1 MIPISDEVRALG
13 ARLAGDELVVFPV
26 RHHSPACALQLD
38 RLLQSTRPSAI
49 LVEGPRG
56 FTDQIPFLTHASARM
71 PLAIYTYVVERAR
84 GDAAP
89 RRRGAYYP
97 FCDYSPE
104 LVALRAAQALD
115 VPARFIDLEF
125 AEQSTFDVDALA
137 DVDAERPAD
146 GAPSLLDERRY
157 ERSRYLQALAGQ
169 LGCRDHEELWEHLF
183 EVPATARNLREH
195 VTAVAAYCHL
205 ARLDADE
212 AGLHRD
218 GTLAREAEMAWH
230 IQAALAQRQPGEGPV
245 VAVMGGFHAVAMPAL
260 LATPAA
266 RPAIAGGQA
275 DDASSALI
283 RYGFDRLDR
292 LNGYSAGMTS
302 PAWHQRVWEQTSRF
316 ARLADD
322 AGAGRRGRQE
332 VALTMLFDIAH
343 ELRERAGVA
352 LPMPALGA
360 AFEQAL
366 RLATLRRRAAPVRD
380 DVLDAVRSCFVK
392 GEADTE
398 GALVLAAARR
408 VLCGTAM
415 GAVPAGASTPPLVR
429 DFDWR
434 ARRQRMKIDD
444 SGPHRAALD
453 IYRRAEHRTTSRL
466 LHGLAL
472 LGIPMARRTAGPD
485 FIAGTGLERL
495 QEHWDYAYSPATGA
509 ALVEAAILG
518 VTVPLAVAARFEG
531 RVAAVEADSG
541 ARDAGRAAAL
551 LTQGCVLGLHDHLP
565 RVMAMLARAI
575 AGDAGFESVAT
586 AAGTLG
592 LLWQSREPLEARAL
606 DDLPG
611 LLHAA
616 FERAIYLGRG
626 MRGLAGDGAAT
637 LEALT
642 RLRELIASAAG
653 QALDGTLYWAMV
665 QSLATQ
671 HDAALVRGAATGLA
685 YASGRLDDGALA
697 AAVSGHLDGLLA
709 PAEAVAFLR
718 GLLSTAREAAWQQA
732 ELLSVLDRLLT
743 AWDDAQFVAMLPEL
757 RLAFAGMTPKETDRV
772 AQAVAALHG
781 ASDLGPLV
789 QSDLSAAQVQAHLA
803 TGRRLQDV
811 LVADGLAGWGAT

>member
-1 MIPISDEVRALG
+1 MIPISDDVRALG
-13 ARLAGDELVVFPV
+13 ARLAGEDLVVFPV

-38 RLLQSTRPSAI
+38 RLLRSTRPGAI

-56 FTDQIPFLTHASARM
+56 FTDQIPFLVHESARM
-71 PLAIYTYVVERAR
+71 PLAIYTYAVERAQ

-104 LVALRAAQALD
+104 LVALRAARALD

-125 AEQSTFDVDALA
+125 TEQSAFDDDAP
-137 DVDAERPAD
+137 AEGCPGRPAD

-157 ERSRYLQALAGQ
+157 ERSRYLHALAAQ

-183 EVPATARNLREH
+183 EAPAATRDLREH
-195 VTAVAAYCHL
+195 VAAVTAYCHL
-205 ARLDADE
+205 ARLEADE
-212 AGLHRD
+212 AGLRRD

-230 IQAALAQRQPGEGPV
+230 IQAALAARRPGDGPV
-245 VAVMGGFHAVAMPAL
+245 VAVMGGFHAVVMPAL
-260 LATPAA
+260 LRAPVE
-266 RPAIAGGQA
+266 RPMIAGGRFA
-275 DDASSALI
+275 DASSALI

-302 PAWHQRVWEQTSRF
+302 PAWHQRVWEQTGRF
-316 ARLADD
+316 ARLADAAD
-322 AGAGRRGRQE
+322 AGRRGRQE
-332 VALTMLFDIAH
+332 VALSMLSDIAH
-343 ELRERAGVA
+343 ELRERAGVP
-352 LPMPALGA
+352 LPMPALAA

-366 RLATLRRRAAPVRD
+366 RLAALRRRAAPVRD

-392 GEADTE
+392 GEADAE

-408 VLCGTAM
+408 ALCGTAM
-415 GAVPAGASTPPLVR
+415 GSVPAGASTPPLVR

-434 ARRQRMKIDD
+434 ARRQRLKIDD
-444 SGPHRAALD
+444 SEPHRASLD
-453 IYRRAEHRTTSRL
+453 IYRRAEHRATSRL

-472 LGIPMARRTAGPD
+472 LGVPMARRIAGPD
-485 FIAGTGLERL
+485 FVAGTGLDRL

-509 ALVEAAILG
+509 ALVEASIFG
-518 VTVPLAVAARFEG
+518 VTVPLAVAARFEL
-531 RVAAVEADSG
+531 RVAAFEAESG
-541 ARDAGRAAAL
+541 GRDAGRAAAL

-565 RVMAMLARAI
+565 RVMGMLARAI
-575 AGDAGFESVAT
+575 AADAGFESVAA

-611 LLHAA
+611 LLRAA
-616 FERAIYLGRG
+616 FERALYLGQG
-626 MRGLAGDGAAT
+626 MRGLVGDGAAT
-637 LEALT
+637 LDALA
-642 RLRELIASAAG
+642 RLRELLASAAG
-653 QALDGTLYWAMV
+653 QALDGSLYWAMV
-665 QSLATQ
+665 QSLAAR

-685 YASGRLDDGALA
+685 YAGGHLDEDALG
-697 AAVSGHLDGLLA
+697 AAVSGHLDGLLP

-718 GLLSTAREAAWQQA
+718 GLLATAREVAWQQA
-732 ELLSVLDRLLT
+732 ALLGVLDRLLA
-743 AWDDAQFVAMLPEL
+743 AWGDAQFVALLPEL

-772 AQAVAALHG
+772 ARAVAALHG
-781 ASDLGPLV
+781 ESDLGPLV
-789 QSDLSAAQVQAHLA
+789 QSALSAGQVQAHLA
-803 TGRRLQDV
+803 LDRRLQDV
-811 LVADGLAGWGAT
+811 LAADGLATWGAA